1 MKLNFIVPTALLLLS
16 TFAHAQSV
24 SDCKHRILLL
34 PQTHATVL
42 GGSLQVAPENA
53 DKTARSQFAIAK
65 YLEQHKDIPVFSEQ
79 VSTDQTV
86 QTVTPDFKRAAAQIK
101 SMFPNGL
108 PQNFDG
114 LSEEQKSIIARAG
127 GDAIS
132 FILRNT
138 DSLRR
143 VVENDQIQDQLTGKV
158 SDWAQ
163 KNPYA
168 VTPTPEIANIIFN
181 VREKMALD
189 QINTYLKANPA
200 QRDVVLIYGSDHYYS
215 FRTHSD
221 KFPAQC
227 ILVPYEFQSAVTSP
241 YGQYGSGNGYGSYPA
256 GNNGQSTGAVR

>member
-1 MKLNFIVPTALLLLS
+1 MKLNFIFPIALLLFS
-16 TFAHAQSV
+16 AFAQAQSV

-34 PQTHATVL
+34 PQTHASVL

-86 QTVTPDFKRAAAQIK
+86 QTVSPDFKRAGAQIK

-108 PQNFDG
+108 PQSFDD
-114 LSEEQKSIIARAG
+114 LTDDQKNIIARAG

-138 DSLRR
+138 DMLHR
-143 VVENDQIQDQLTGKV
+143 VVENDQVQDQLIGKV
-158 SDWAQ
+158 SAWAQ

-168 VTPTPEIANIIFN
+168 TTPPPEIVNTIFN
-181 VREKMALD
+181 VRENLALD
-189 QINTYLKANPA
+189 QINSYFKAHPS

-241 YGQYGSGNGYGSYPA
+241 YGTNNGYGSYPTRR
-256 GNNGQSTGAVR
+256 NGQSTGAVR

>member
-1 MKLNFIVPTALLLLS
+1 MKLNFIVPAALLLFNTL
-16 TFAHAQSV
+16 AHAQSV

-65 YLEQHKDIPVFSEQ
+65 YLEQHKDMPVFSEQ

-86 QTVTPDFKRAAAQIK
+86 QTVSPDFKKAAARIK

-114 LSEEQKSIIARAG
+114 LTEDQKNIIARAG

-138 DSLRR
+138 DMLHR
-143 VVENDQIQDQLTGKV
+143 VVENDQIEDQLIGKV
-158 SDWAQ
+158 SAWAQ
-163 KNPYA
+163 ANPYA
-168 VTPTPEIANIIFN
+168 TTPPPEIVNTIFN
-181 VREKMALD
+181 VRENMALD
-189 QINTYLKANPA
+189 QINNYIKANPS
-200 QRDVVLIYGSDHYYS
+200 QRDIVLIYGSDHSYS

-227 ILVPYEFQSAVTSP
+227 ILIPYEFQSAVTSP
-241 YGQYGSGNGYGSYPA
+241 YSQYGSDSGYGSY
-256 GNNGQSTGAVR
+256 GNNGKPTGAVR